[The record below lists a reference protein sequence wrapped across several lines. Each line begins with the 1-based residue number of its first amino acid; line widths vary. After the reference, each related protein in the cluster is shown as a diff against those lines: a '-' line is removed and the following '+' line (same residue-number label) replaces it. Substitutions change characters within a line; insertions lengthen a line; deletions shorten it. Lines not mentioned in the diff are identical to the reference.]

1 MIKEVWYGSIGPFLY
16 DDEDTYPDG
25 DNFSPVH
32 IFYPPVNPSDS
43 ATKEYVDG
51 VMAQHLLEPNP
62 HPQYVLDE
70 LVPSSDHERRGR
82 LFEIESRHNPRNTEL
97 R

>member
-1 MIKEVWYGSIGPFLY
+1 VIKEVWYGSIGPFLY

-25 DNFSPVH
+25 AHHSPVH
-32 IFYPPVNPSDS
+32 EIFMPTESGDVAS
-43 ATKEYVDG
+43 KEYVDS
-51 VMAQHLLEPNP
+51 VMEQHLLDPNP

-70 LVPSSDHERRGR
+70 VVPSSDHERRGR
-82 LFEIESRHNPRNTEL
+82 LFEVDNHHNPRNLES